1 MKKEILI
8 SGFGGQGVL
17 SMGKILAY
25 GAMMEGKQVTWMPAY
40 GPEQRGGTAN
50 VTVVVSDER
59 IASPILSSYDVVV
72 ALNQPSIDKFES
84 KVKSGGLLIYESDG
98 VITKPSRTDIS
109 IYTISAIEKAAE
121 MKNSKVFNM
130 VVLGALLKAC
140 PVISTDGV
148 QRSLTKSLPERYHHL
163 IPANMK
169 ALDEGQN
176 LLKVSAEG

>member
-25 GAMMEGKQVTWMPAY
+25 GAMTEGKHVTWMPAY

-50 VTVVVSDER
+50 VTVVISDEL

-84 KVKSGGLLIYESDG
+84 KVKSGGMLIYESDG
-98 VITKPSRTDIS
+98 ISTKPTRSDIN
-109 IYTISAIEKAAE
+109 IFTISAIDKALE
-121 MKNSKVFNM
+121 MHNSKVFNM
-130 VVLGALLKAC
+130 VVLGALLKSC
-140 PVISTDGV
+140 PVISTEGV

-163 IPANMK
+163 IPANMQ
-169 ALDEGQN
+169 AVAEGQAM
-176 LLKVSAEG
+176 LD

>member
-25 GAMMEGKQVTWMPAY
+25 GALMEDKQVTWMPAY

-59 IASPILSSYDVVV
+59 IASPILSTYDVVV

-84 KVKSGGLLIYESDG
+84 KVKSGGMLIYESDG
-98 VITKPSRTDIS
+98 VSIKPTRTDIKTYS
-109 IYTISAIEKAAE
+109 ISAIDKASE
-121 MKNSKVFNM
+121 MKNTKVFNM
-130 VVLGALLKAC
+130 IVLGALLKAC

-163 IPANMK
+163 IPANMA
-169 ALDEGQN
+169 ALREGQR
-176 LLKVSAEG
+176 LI